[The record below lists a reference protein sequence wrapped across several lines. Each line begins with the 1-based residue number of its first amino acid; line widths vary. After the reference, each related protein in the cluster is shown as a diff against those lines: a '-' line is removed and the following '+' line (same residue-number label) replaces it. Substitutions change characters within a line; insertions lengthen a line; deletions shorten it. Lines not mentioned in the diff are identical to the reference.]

1 MKKIGFLVLFAM
13 FIAFSVIAVQT
24 AKVVT
29 PQKTT
34 DTVTQAVS
42 QNQSQSALESKL
54 SSDQLFELEKIK
66 AGVRS
71 EDSSPLGSVG
81 IVIVSSMPFL
91 TAILIVFFV
100 MYTKRKKEQQFV
112 TLYEKAIESGRDL
125 PADFFRRP
133 QEDQKSH
140 LLKGMIWF
148 GVGIGITI
156 GGLILMGF
164 NSPWAFGLIPSLVGI
179 AYGIS
184 YFVEKKNKSNA
195 PNNE

>member
-29 PQKTT
+29 APKAT
-34 DTVTQAVS
+34 DTVSQVVS
-42 QNQSQSALESKL
+42 QNQSQALLESKL
-54 SSDQLFELEKIK
+54 SPDQLFELEKMRT
-66 AGVRS
+66 GVH
-71 EDSSPLGSVG
+71 DDGNPLGSVG
-81 IVIVSSMPFL
+81 IVIISTMPFL

-100 MYTKRKKEQQFV
+100 MYSKRKKEQQFV
-112 TLYEKAIESGRDL
+112 SLYEKAIESGREL

-148 GVGIGITI
+148 GVGMGITI
-156 GGLILMGF
+156 GGLILMGY
-164 NSPWAFGLIPSLVGI
+164 NSPWAFGLIPTLVGI

-184 YFVEKKNKSNA
+184 YFVERKNKSNA
-195 PNNE
+195 TNNE

>member
-1 MKKIGFLVLFAM
+1 MKKIGFLVLFAL
-13 FIAFSVIAVQT
+13 FLAFSVIAVQT
-24 AKVVT
+24 TKVVT
-29 PQKTT
+29 TPKTT
-34 DTVTQAVS
+34 DTVTQVSS
-42 QNQSQSALESKL
+42 QNQSQSMLESKL
-54 SSDQLFELEKIK
+54 SPDQLFELEKLRT
-66 AGVRS
+66 G
-71 EDSSPLGSVG
+71 DHDDGSPLGSVG

-100 MYTKRKKEQQFV
+100 MYSKRKKEQQFV
-112 TLYEKAIESGRDL
+112 SLYEKAIESGREL

-164 NSPWAFGLIPSLVGI
+164 KSPWAFGLIPALVGI

-184 YFVEKKNKSNA
+184 YFVEKRDKSNA
-195 PNNE
+195 TNNE

>member
-1 MKKIGFLVLFAM
+1 MKKIGFLVLFAL
-13 FIAFSVIAVQT
+13 FLAFSVIAVQT
-24 AKVVT
+24 TKVVT
-29 PQKTT
+29 TPKTT
-34 DTVTQAVS
+34 DTITQVSS
-42 QNQSQSALESKL
+42 QNQSQSMLESKL
-54 SSDQLFELEKIK
+54 SPDQLFELEKLRT
-66 AGVRS
+66 GVH
-71 EDSSPLGSVG
+71 DDGNPLGAVG
-81 IVIVSSMPFL
+81 IVIISTMPFL

-100 MYTKRKKEQQFV
+100 MYAKRKKEQQFV
-112 TLYEKAIESGRDL
+112 SLYEKAIESGREL

-164 NSPWAFGLIPSLVGI
+164 NSPWAFGLIPALVGI

-184 YFVEKKNKSNA
+184 YFVEKRDKSNA
-195 PNNE
+195 TNNE

>member
-13 FIAFSVIAVQT
+13 FLAFSVIAAQS
-24 AKVVT
+24 AKVIT
-29 PQKTT
+29 AQKAT
-34 DTVTQAVS
+34 DTVTQVVS

-71 EDSSPLGSVG
+71 EDSPLGSVG
-81 IVIVSSMPFL
+81 IVIISTMPFL

-100 MYTKRKKEQQFV
+100 MYSKRKKEQQFV
-112 TLYEKAIESGRDL
+112 SLYEKAIESGREL

-133 QEDQKSH
+133 QEDEKSH

-148 GVGIGITI
+148 GVGMGITI
-156 GGLILMGF
+156 GGLILMGYH
-164 NSPWAFGLIPSLVGI
+164 SPWAFGLIPALVGI

-184 YFVEKKNKSNA
+184 YFVERKGKSNA
-195 PNNE
+195 SNNE